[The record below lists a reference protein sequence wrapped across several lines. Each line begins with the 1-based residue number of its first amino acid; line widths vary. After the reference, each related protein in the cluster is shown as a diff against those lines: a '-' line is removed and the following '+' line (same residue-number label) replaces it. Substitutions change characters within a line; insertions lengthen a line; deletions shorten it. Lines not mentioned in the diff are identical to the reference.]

1 MTMAPVDIPV
11 DIQGILFDKDGTLLD
26 YHATWMPLNFQAAR
40 EVAGGDTVLAE
51 RLLVASGYDPVTNT
65 CLADSVIISG
75 SNAELGACWA
85 EVLGADALAL
95 TDRLSRLFEAGAS
108 KAAVAVAGLAE
119 TLQAL
124 TARGIA
130 LGVATNDSE
139 EGALNSL
146 APFAVLEHFD
156 FIAGYD
162 SGHGAKPGPGMVL
175 GFCAASGLDPA
186 AVAVVG
192 DSRHDLEMGRR
203 AGAGLL
209 IGVLTGAAA
218 HDDLAPHAH
227 HVLDSIAELE
237 ELLGN
242 LAGELRT

>member
-1 MTMAPVDIPV
+1 MSIK
-11 DIQGILFDKDGTLLD
+11 GILFDKDGTLLD
-26 YHATWMPLNFQAAR
+26 YHATWMPLNFRAALAI
-40 EVAGGDTVLAE
+40 AGDDEDLAQ
-51 RLLVASGYDPVTNT
+51 RLLVAAGYDPASGT
-65 CLADSVIISG
+65 CRADSVIISG
-75 SNAELGACWA
+75 STMELGVCWA

-95 TDRLSRLFEAGAS
+95 TERVSRIFEEGAGE
-108 KAAVAVAGLAE
+108 AAVAVAGLAE

-124 TARGIA
+124 TARGLA
-130 LGVATNDSE
+130 LGIATNDSE

-146 APFAVLEHFD
+146 APFEVLDHFD
-156 FIAGYD
+156 FVAGYD

-175 GFCAASGLDPA
+175 GFCEASGLDPA

-209 IGVLTGAAA
+209 VGVLTGAAA

-227 HVLDSIAELE
+227 HVLESIAELE
-237 ELLGN
+237 VLLGN
-242 LAGELRT
+242 MAGEVKA